1 MAPRAQSERAETEHI
16 RRWIVQHVPRTWF
29 ADAPTVNVD
38 DDEILVVG
46 ALDEPGTERGATEA
60 ARAAARVARIRKF
73 REETREGRMRT
84 AQEAEHAF
92 GRKVSWGAS
101 CGESHELFTT
111 MSVPVMTRLR
121 MGERAVLDILVAAG
135 VARSRSDAL
144 AWCVRLVGRHE
155 TDWLTDLRDALVHV
169 HRVRGEGPT
178 TI

>member
-1 MAPRAQSERAETEHI
+1 MAPKAESDHI
-16 RRWIVQHVPRTWF
+16 RRWVVQHVPRGWF
-29 ADAPTVNVD
+29 ASGPEVNVD
-38 DDEILVVG
+38 DDEILIVG
-46 ALDEPGTERGATEA
+46 VLDEPPPERGATEA
-60 ARAAARVARIRKF
+60 AKATTRVAQIRRF
-73 REETREGRMRT
+73 REETRDARMRT
-84 AQEAEHAF
+84 AQEAEHTF
-92 GRKVSWGAS
+92 GRKVSWGAR
-101 CGESHELFTT
+101 CGESYELFTT

>member
-1 MAPRAQSERAETEHI
+1 MAPKAQSEKAQTEHI
-16 RRWIVQHVPRTWF
+16 RRWIVQHVPRGWF
-29 ADAPTVNVD
+29 AGSPTVNVD

-46 ALDEPGTERGATEA
+46 TLDEPATEQSATEA
-60 ARAAARVARIRKF
+60 TQAAARVARIRQF
-73 REETREGRMRT
+73 REETRDGRMRT
-84 AQEAEHAF
+84 AQEAEHVF
-92 GRKVSWGAS
+92 GRKVSWGAR
-101 CGESHELFTT
+101 CGESYELFTT

-169 HRVRGEGPT
+169 HKVRGEGPT

>member
-1 MAPRAQSERAETEHI
+1 MAPKTQPERAETEHI
-16 RRWIVQHVPRTWF
+16 RRWVVQHVPRSWF
-29 ADAPTVNVD
+29 AGPPSVNVD
-38 DDEILVVG
+38 DDEILIVGTLEEPVV
-46 ALDEPGTERGATEA
+46 ERGATEA
-60 ARAAARVARIRKF
+60 AAAAARLARIRQF

-84 AQEAEHAF
+84 AQEAEHTF
-92 GRKVSWGAS
+92 SRKVSWGAR

-121 MGERAVLDILVAAG
+121 MGERAVLDILVASG

-155 TDWLTDLRDALVHV
+155 NDWLTDLRDALVHV

>member
-1 MAPRAQSERAETEHI
+1 MAPKAESEHI
-16 RRWIVQHVPRTWF
+16 RRWVVQHVPRSWF
-29 ADAPTVNVD
+29 AGAPEVNVD
-38 DDEILVVG
+38 DDEILIVG
-46 ALDEPGTERGATEA
+46 ALDEPPPERGATEA
-60 ARAAARVARIRKF
+60 AKAATRVAKIRRF
-73 REETREGRMRT
+73 REETREARMRT

-92 GRKVSWGAS
+92 GRKVSWGTR

>member
-1 MAPRAQSERAETEHI
+1 MAPKAESEHI
-16 RRWIVQHVPRTWF
+16 RRWVVQHVPRGWF
-29 ADAPTVNVD
+29 ASGPEVNVD
-38 DDEILVVG
+38 DDEILIVG
-46 ALDEPGTERGATEA
+46 VLDELPPERGATEA
-60 ARAAARVARIRKF
+60 TKAATRVAQIRRF
-73 REETREGRMRT
+73 REETRDARMRT

-92 GRKVSWGAS
+92 GRKVSWGAR
-101 CGESHELFTT
+101 CGESYELFTT

>member
-1 MAPRAQSERAETEHI
+1 MTTNAESERI
-16 RRWIVQHVPRTWF
+16 QRWISQHVPRGWF
-29 ADAPTVNVD
+29 AAAPTVNVD

-46 ALDEPGTERGATEA
+46 ALDEPAAEPGASEA
-60 ARAAARVARIRKF
+60 VLAGARMERIREF
-73 REETREGRMRT
+73 REETRDDRMRT
-84 AQEAEHAF
+84 AQDAEHAF
-92 GRKVSWGAS
+92 ARKVSWGAR
-101 CGESHELFTT
+101 CGESYELFTT

>member
-1 MAPRAQSERAETEHI
+1 MAPKAESEHI
-16 RRWIVQHVPRTWF
+16 RRWVVQHVPRGWF
-29 ADAPTVNVD
+29 ASGPEVNVD
-38 DDEILVVG
+38 DDEILIVG
-46 ALDEPGTERGATEA
+46 VLDEPPPERGATEA
-60 ARAAARVARIRKF
+60 VKAATRVAQIRRF
-73 REETREGRMRT
+73 REETRDARMRT
-84 AQEAEHAF
+84 AQEAEHTF
-92 GRKVSWGAS
+92 GRKVSWGAR
-101 CGESHELFTT
+101 CGESYDLFTT

>member
-46 ALDEPGTERGATEA
+46 TLDEPGTERGATEA
-60 ARAAARVARIRKF
+60 AQAAARVARIRKF
-73 REETREGRMRT
+73 REESREGRMRT

-155 TDWLTDLRDALVHV
+155 TDWLADLRDALVHV

>member
-1 MAPRAQSERAETEHI
+1 
-16 RRWIVQHVPRTWF
+16 
-29 ADAPTVNVD
+29 
-38 DDEILVVG
+38 
-46 ALDEPGTERGATEA
+46 
-60 ARAAARVARIRKF
+60 
-73 REETREGRMRT
+73 MRT

-92 GRKVSWGAS
+92 GRKVSWGAR
-101 CGESHELFTT
+101 CGESYELFTT

-155 TDWLTDLRDALVHV
+155 TDWLADLRDALVHV

-178 TI
+178 PI

>member
-1 MAPRAQSERAETEHI
+1 MTPRAEPEHI
-16 RRWIVQHVPRTWF
+16 KRWIGQHTPRAWF
-29 ADAPTVNVD
+29 TSSPEVNVD
-38 DDEILVVG
+38 DDEILIVG
-46 ALDEPGTERGATEA
+46 SLDAPAIEGDETEA
-60 ARAAARVARIRKF
+60 TQAAARVARIREF
-73 REETREGRMRT
+73 REKTRDARMRT

-92 GRKVSWGAS
+92 GRKVSWGAR
-101 CGESHELFTT
+101 CGESYELFTT

-155 TDWLTDLRDALVHV
+155 TDWLADLRDALVHV

-178 TI
+178 PI

>member
-1 MAPRAQSERAETEHI
+1 MAPKAESEHI
-16 RRWIVQHVPRTWF
+16 RRWVVQQVPRGWF
-29 ADAPTVNVD
+29 ASAPEVNVD
-38 DDEILVVG
+38 DDEILIVG
-46 ALDEPGTERGATEA
+46 ALDEPPPQGSATEA
-60 ARAAARVARIRKF
+60 AKAATRVAQIRRF
-73 REETREGRMRT
+73 REETRDARMRT
-84 AQEAEHAF
+84 AQDAEHTF
-92 GRKVSWGAS
+92 GRKVSWGAR
-101 CGESHELFTT
+101 CGESYELFTT

>member
-1 MAPRAQSERAETEHI
+1 MAPKAETEHI
-16 RRWIVQHVPRTWF
+16 QRWVTQHVPRSWF
-29 ADAPTVNVD
+29 SASPSVNVD

-46 ALDEPGTERGATEA
+46 TLEEPASERGATEA
-60 ARAAARVARIRKF
+60 ARAAARVARIREF
-73 REETREGRMRT
+73 REETRDARMRT
-84 AQEAEHAF
+84 AQDAEHAF
-92 GRKVSWGAS
+92 GRKVSWGAR
-101 CGESHELFTT
+101 CGESYELFTT

>member
-1 MAPRAQSERAETEHI
+1 MAPKAQSQRAETEHI
-16 RRWIVQHVPRTWF
+16 RRWVTQHVPRGWF
-29 ADAPTVNVD
+29 DDSPTVNVD

-46 ALDEPGTERGATEA
+46 TLEEPQSERGATDA
-60 ARAAARVARIRKF
+60 AAAAARLAHIRQF
-73 REETREGRMRT
+73 REDTRDGRMRI
-84 AQEAEHAF
+84 AQEAEHNF
-92 GRKVSWGAS
+92 GRKVSWGAR

-121 MGERAVLDILVAAG
+121 MGERAVLDILVSAG

-169 HRVRGEGPT
+169 HRVRSEGPT